1 MKTAFIALLAATT
14 GWLPTAVAQ
23 TTDASSNAAPAPAPA
38 PDTVAQDQGV
48 SARTTPAPRPDE
60 PSTAREL
67 RMNFRGVPLEMV
79 LNYLAEAT
87 DFIINVVPG
96 TDVRGKVDVWSNH
109 PLTKDEAVELLHT
122 VLYQNGFAAVRNGR
136 VLTIMTREEA
146 KKRDIP
152 VYSGSDP
159 AAIPRTDQMVTQV
172 LPIRYANAVQM
183 QKDLQPLLP
192 NYATLTANESGNAL
206 VLTDT
211 QANVRRMAEIVKAL
225 DTSISSIS
233 TVRVFPLRYAD
244 AKELAN
250 AVTQLFQAPTTQQ
263 SNDPRARFFAR
274 FGPGG
279 RGGDGGGGDNQPTGR
294 DSEAKTIASRVIA
307 VADERT
313 NSLVVSAPDEYIPT
327 IEQLVREIDVSASDI
342 TELRV
347 FRLHNADPVEMAAV
361 LAELFPDED
370 TTTSQQA
377 SNFRFGRGGP
387 FGGNNNNQTQP
398 SERMKKM
405 GKVVAVPDARTSSVI
420 VSAASDLMPQIASMI
435 AQLDED
441 PSRKQKVYI
450 YSLENADPTQVEQV
464 LRDMFEG
471 NTTRTSRTSANRQ
484 QNSAL
489 TTRSQNTQRNTGNI
503 GTGFGNTGGFGNQGT
518 QPLR

>member
-1 MKTAFIALLAATT
+1 MKTPFIALLAVTL
-14 GWLPTAVAQ
+14 GWLTAAVAQ
-23 TTDASSNAAPAPAPA
+23 TTTDSSANADANASPAQDA
-38 PDTVAQDQGV
+38 VAQDQAV
-48 SARTTPAPRPDE
+48 AARTIPAPGPGE
-60 PSTAREL
+60 PSASREL

-122 VLYQNGFAAVRNGR
+122 VLYQNGYAAVRNGR

-192 NYATLTANESGNAL
+192 SYATLTANESGNAL

-263 SNDPRARFFAR
+263 NNDPRARFFAR
-274 FGPGG
+274 FGGGG
-279 RGGDGGGGDNQPTGR
+279 RGGDGGGGGDQPTGR

-313 NSLVVSAPDEYIPT
+313 NSLVVSAPDEYMPT

-347 FRLHNADPVEMAAV
+347 FRLQNADPVEMAEV

-370 TTTSQQA
+370 ETASNQA

-387 FGGNNNNQTQP
+387 FARNNNQTQP

-420 VSAASDLMPQIASMI
+420 VSAASDLMPQIAEMI
-435 AQLDED
+435 AQLDQD
-441 PSRKQKVYI
+441 PARKQKVYI
-450 YSLENADPTQVEQV
+450 YSLENADPTEVEQI

-489 TTRSQNTQRNTGNI
+489 STRTQNTQRNTGN
-503 GTGFGNTGGFGNQGT
+503 TGARFGNTGGFGNQGNQT
-518 QPLR
+518 FR